1 MPLNATVKRLLKL
14 NQCFDF
20 FSLNLEN
27 WEASTAKMKSW
38 IPVKL
43 WYFHCLSH
51 ALFHEPVQLDT
62 SCFQMNWSIN
72 YLKLCNTLFL
82 IWCTRCYT
90 QLFCYMNFRRVSATP
105 YSNYSLL
112 CTLLL
117 KVFSSTIW
125 NLLEY
130 KLLFPVVSFCC
141 MLSICYYISY
151 GFYGVHFTK
160 LSIVENCYVYC
171 KKVLLTVSATT

>member
-1 MPLNATVKRLLKL
+1 
-14 NQCFDF
+14 
-20 FSLNLEN
+20 
-27 WEASTAKMKSW
+27 MKSL

-43 WYFHCLSH
+43 RYFHCLSH
-51 ALFHEPVQLDT
+51 ALFYEPVQLNK

-72 YLKLCNTLFL
+72 FLKLCNTLFL
-82 IWCTRCYT
+82 IWCIRCYT
-90 QLFCYMNFRRVSATP
+90 QFVVIHNLLHYMNFRRVSATS

-117 KVFSSTIW
+117 EVFSSTIW

-151 GFYGVHFTK
+151 GFYGVLFIK
-160 LSIVENCYVYC
+160 LSIVKYSYVYC